1 MSFKLAYAAW
11 LNGRRSMESLVRS
24 VRRLQQR
31 LLEADIPSVLIGGVA
46 VALWGEPRVT
56 RDVDLKI
63 QLGRD
68 EADRLLA
75 LLTPD
80 YTALLPDPRRA
91 LREQAML
98 FVQDPAKTRLDLLL
112 ADTPYDVQA
121 IRRGRSIELQPG
133 ESICVCSPEDLVI
146 YKLVST
152 RLRDHEDAGSVV
164 RRQGDK
170 LDDSHVLHWLRQF
183 EQALNDSTLVAEY
196 TRLRAGK

>member
-1 MSFKLAYAAW
+1 
-11 LNGRRSMESLVRS
+11 MESLVRS

-31 LLEADIPSVLIGGVA
+31 LLEADIPSVVIGGVA

-63 QLGRD
+63 LLGR
-68 EADRLLA
+68 EETERLLA
-75 LLTPD
+75 VLTPE
-80 YTALLPDPRRA
+80 YTPLLPEPRRA

-98 FVQDPAKTRLDLLL
+98 FVQDSAETRLDLLL

-121 IRRGRSIELQPG
+121 IRRGRNVELQPG
-133 ESICVCSPEDLVI
+133 ETICACSPEDLLI

-152 RLRDHEDAGSVV
+152 RLRDHEDAASVV

-170 LDDSHVLHWLRQF
+170 LDDDHVLHWLRQF

-196 TRLRAGK
+196 KRLRAGNR